1 MFQSPLN
8 NIVVQVDH
16 KYHKNFSNMLKM
28 STLNPGSELNPAEF
42 VNIYG
47 KVISVPKAISV
58 KKDYEG
64 FTTSDIYP
72 DDIAIFRYDVIY
84 EFVSGQNSDQPV
96 FKNLIWFKGKEYFM
110 ADIQKVFGVI
120 RAGEIIMINGYCMLE
135 NMSNPSAL
143 ILPQH
148 LKNVIQASSATLT
161 HIGKN
166 KTHLK
171 TIKAEPGDVV
181 YYNPGV
187 IQTYEINGKKF
198 GILSQKHILGRKI
211 ASYADIQ
218 ALI

>member
-8 NIVVQVDH
+8 NVVVQVDH

-28 STLNPGSELNPAEF
+28 ATLNPGSELNPADF

-47 KVISVPKAISV
+47 KVISVPHSISN
-58 KKDYEG
+58 KKDYLG
-64 FTTSDIYP
+64 FTTNDIYP

-84 EFVSGQNSDQPV
+84 DFISRGTPEDQQ
-96 FKNLIWFKGKEYFM
+96 FKNLVWFKGQEYFM

-120 RAGEIIMINGYCMLE
+120 RAGEIIMVNGYCMLG

-148 LKNVIQASSATLT
+148 LKNVIQAASATLT

-166 KTHLK
+166 RNHLK
-171 TIKAEPGDVV
+171 TIEAQPGDTV
-181 YYNPGV
+181 YYNPDV

-198 GILSQKHILGRKI
+198 GILSQRHILGRKV
-211 ASYADIQ
+211 ANYADIQ